1 METKANYVLIGAAT
15 LAGIVASLGFL
26 LWFAHFSI
34 NRQFDYYDILFEQ
47 VTGLSNAADV
57 QFNGITVGRVVE
69 ITINPRDAVRVR
81 VRIEVNADTPIR
93 SDTMATLQSQGV
105 TGVSFVSLSTGNERD
120 ATPLKPDP
128 ETGIPIIPSR
138 PSTLDTL
145 LETVPELLREARDLL
160 QGLSAFTGKENQ
172 ERVST
177 ILDNVASASGGL
189 DEAIADVRNISGQIR
204 QGVGQI
210 AAFTGKLDGI
220 SQQLTKTLATA
231 ETTLSSATGAFDEA
245 KGTLTTGTAA
255 LDSARGAFEDARTL
269 ISGRGPELADRYA
282 EVARSLVATSDE
294 LRAQVNDLSVRLDAA
309 ADLASDRLRDLQA
322 PIAAAG
328 PAIASIGSAA
338 GGVEELVRGD
348 GAALVSEARR
358 TLAAAN
364 VILERDAPA
373 IMADLRAASAS
384 VNRVVNQVGAD
395 AADFA
400 GRLDGLPDK
409 AGTTLDDAGETFRT
423 ATARLKQLEP
433 TIGVVERAMASADAA
448 FGSADR
454 MLNTDIEP
462 VVKDLRATIAR
473 FDQALA
479 GVAAELPGVTADV
492 RSAAASASRAAGRF
506 DTMMG
511 TAAGP
516 IDSFANQGLP
526 QFTRLAA
533 DARALVAQ
541 LEQLTRRI
549 ERDPARFFL
558 GGAVP
563 EYRR

>member
-15 LAGIVASLGFL
+15 LAGIVASLAFL
-26 LWFAHFSI
+26 LWFAHFSL
-34 NRQFDYYDILFEQ
+34 NRQYSYYDILFEQ

-69 ITINPRDAVRVR
+69 ISISPQDGARVRVR
-81 VRIEVNADTPIR
+81 VEVDADTPIR
-93 SDTMATLQSQGV
+93 SDTIATLQSQGV
-105 TGVSFVSLSTGNERD
+105 TGVSFVSLSSGNERD
-120 ATPLKPDP
+120 ATPLVPNPD
-128 ETGIPIIPSR
+128 TGIAVIPSR

-145 LETVPELLREARDLL
+145 LETAPQLLREARDLL
-160 QGLSAFTGKENQ
+160 KGLAAFTGEANQ
-172 ERVST
+172 QRVST
-177 ILDNVASASGGL
+177 ILDNVAAASGGL
-189 DEAIADVRNISGQIR
+189 DDAISDVRSISGQIR
-204 QGVGQI
+204 EGVGQI

-220 SQQLTKTLATA
+220 SQQLTRTLATA
-231 ETTLSSATGAFDEA
+231 DTTLASATGAFDEA
-245 KGTLTTGTAA
+245 KGALAAGGQA
-255 LDSARGAFEDARTL
+255 LDAARDTFQDTRTL
-269 ISGRGPELADRYA
+269 IAGRGPELAERYA
-282 EVARSLVATSDE
+282 ELATSLTATSDE
-294 LRAQVNDLSVRLDAA
+294 LRAQVSDLAVRLDAA

-328 PAIASIGSAA
+328 PAIASVGGAA
-338 GGVEELVRGD
+338 EGIEALIRGD
-348 GAALVSEARR
+348 GAALVAEARR

-364 VILERDAPA
+364 QVLEKDAPA
-373 IMADLRAASAS
+373 IMEDLRAAAAT
-384 VNRVVNQVGAD
+384 VNRVANQAGAD
-395 AADFA
+395 VSSFS
-400 GRLDGLPDK
+400 GRLDDLSDK
-409 AGTTLDDAGETFRT
+409 AGVALDEAGETFRT
-423 ATARLKQLEP
+423 ATARLRQIEP
-433 TIGVVERAMASADAA
+433 TIGVIQETMASAGSA

-454 MLNTDIEP
+454 MLNTDVEP
-462 VVKDLRATIAR
+462 VVADLRATIAR

-479 GVAAELPGVTADV
+479 QVAADLPGITADV

-506 DTMMG
+506 DTMMA
-511 TAAGP
+511 TSAGP
-516 IDSFANQGLP
+516 LDSFANQGLP